1 MASISEDQDQFSCS
15 VCLDVLKDP
24 VTVHCGHSFCMV
36 CINDCW
42 DQEDQK
48 GVYSCP
54 QCREAFTPRPVLRRN
69 NVMAE
74 MLEKLKKADG
84 RAASPAQVYAGPGD
98 VECDVC
104 TGRKHKARESCL
116 VCLASYCETHLKP
129 HYQSSAF
136 KKHKLVKASAQL
148 QGMICPQHAKLIEIY
163 CHTDQSVICYLCTM
177 DEHKGHDTVSAAT
190 GRTQKQ
196 SRLNDIQIQFQQR
209 IQENQKTLQKLK
221 QAVNTLNCS
230 AQTAVEDTERFFT
243 ELICFL
249 EEKRSQMT
257 EQIRAEERAEVSRA
271 EELLEQLEQ
280 EIVDLKRRQAELEL
294 LSHTEDDIHFLQNF
308 HSLSD
313 FSGSE
318 DYIAVHQQPSF
329 DGVRK
334 SLSELK
340 EHLWEYC
347 KEEFSKIAPRDAA
360 VQILL
365 PSKPKTRGDF
375 LLYYH
380 QLTLDPNTVNCHL
393 VLSNNN
399 REFTWN
405 MRVQQ
410 YPDHLERFSS
420 CWQVLCKE
428 SVSERCYW
436 EVEWSGNQGVSIS
449 VSYKGITRNESVFGR
464 NDQSWSL
471 QFHHR
476 LIFMHNHM
484 QTMLAGPLPSRVGV
498 YVDHSAGTLSFYSIT
513 DTMTLLHTV
522 HTTFTQ
528 PLYAGFGVV
537 DLRRGL
543 GYVRLCDQK

>member
-1 MASISEDQDQFSCS
+1 MASISEDQDPFSCS

-36 CINDCW
+36 CINNCW

-54 QCREAFTPRPVLRRN
+54 ECRETFTPRPVLRRN

-84 RAASPAQVYAGPGD
+84 RAASPAQCYAGPGD

-129 HYQSSAF
+129 HYQSPAF

-163 CHTDQSVICYLCTM
+163 CRTDQSVICYLCTM

-196 SRLNDIQIQFQQR
+196 SQLNDIQIQFQQR
-209 IQENQKTLQKLK
+209 IQKNQKTLQKLK
-221 QAVNTLNCS
+221 QAVNTLKCS
-230 AQTAVEDTERFFT
+230 AQTTVEDAERFFT

-249 EEKRSQMT
+249 EEKRSQTT

-280 EIVDLKRRQAELEL
+280 KVVDLKRRQAELEL

-318 DYIAVHQQPSF
+318 DYIAVHQRPSF

-334 SLSELK
+334 SLSKLK
-340 EHLWEYC
+340 EHLQEYC
-347 KEEFSKIAPRDAA
+347 KEKFSKITPRDAA

-365 PSKPKTRGDF
+365 PSDPKTREDF

-380 QLTLDPNTVNCHL
+380 QLTLDPNTNSDYSPSAKL
-393 VLSNNN
+393 V
-399 REFTWN
+399 
-405 MRVQQ
+405 
-410 YPDHLERFSS
+410 
-420 CWQVLCKE
+420 
-428 SVSERCYW
+428 
-436 EVEWSGNQGVSIS
+436 
-449 VSYKGITRNESVFGR
+449 
-464 NDQSWSL
+464 
-471 QFHHR
+471 
-476 LIFMHNHM
+476 
-484 QTMLAGPLPSRVGV
+484 
-498 YVDHSAGTLSFYSIT
+498 
-513 DTMTLLHTV
+513 TV
-522 HTTFTQ
+522 
-528 PLYAGFGVV
+528 
-537 DLRRGL
+537 
-543 GYVRLCDQK
+543 

>member
-54 QCREAFTPRPVLRRN
+54 QCRETFTPRPVLRRN

-74 MLEKLKKADG
+74 MLEKLKKVDG
-84 RAASPAQVYAGPGD
+84 RAASPAQCYAGPGD

-116 VCLASYCETHLKP
+116 VCLASYCATHLKP

-257 EQIRAEERAEVSRA
+257 QQIRAEERAEVSRA

-280 EIVDLKRRQAELEL
+280 EIFDLKRRQAELEL

-318 DYIAVHQQPSF
+318 DYIVHQHPSF

-365 PSKPKTRGDF
+365 PSKPKTREDF

-380 QLTLDPNTVNCHL
+380 QLTLDPNTDLTLHL
-393 VLSNNN
+393 
-399 REFTWN
+399 
-405 MRVQQ
+405 
-410 YPDHLERFSS
+410 
-420 CWQVLCKE
+420 
-428 SVSERCYW
+428 
-436 EVEWSGNQGVSIS
+436 
-449 VSYKGITRNESVFGR
+449 
-464 NDQSWSL
+464 
-471 QFHHR
+471 
-476 LIFMHNHM
+476 
-484 QTMLAGPLPSRVGV
+484 
-498 YVDHSAGTLSFYSIT
+498 
-513 DTMTLLHTV
+513 
-522 HTTFTQ
+522 TQ
-528 PLYAGFGVV
+528 
-537 DLRRGL
+537 
-543 GYVRLCDQK
+543 